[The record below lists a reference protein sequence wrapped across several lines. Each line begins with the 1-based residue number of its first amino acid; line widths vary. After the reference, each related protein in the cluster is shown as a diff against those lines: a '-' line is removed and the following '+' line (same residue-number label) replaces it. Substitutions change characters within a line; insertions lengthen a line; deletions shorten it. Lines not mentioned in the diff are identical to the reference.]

1 MKKLKMLSELKE
13 SDPFHPA
20 GLPVN
25 AAAERSARLAS
36 FAGRG
41 DHVRGSQNTRRLVS
55 AAIVVSTYCGL
66 AAGSNFPLANL
77 APYYL
82 QVVGAYPG
90 EIQLY
95 GNSQPYLVPFKYQP
109 NSRIVGGAADPPPW
123 RETTYPV
130 MGRLVNFFYND
141 PNDVTRGYYMQTYH
155 DGICSRGGTPTIPRA
170 PTDGQTATFVRR
182 YADLSTHQLPAQY
195 NDCSDFSVVRPILF
209 EVTDAVTFGAPVRR
223 LALDGAQYDASPMR
237 LRRNGLA
244 WESFFWAYRMGMVAR
259 ESDWVAFDSAGA
271 ATLREQFNV
280 PVPQDD
286 FELSTL
292 PSPWVED
299 DVTEYVNRAD
309 FPNQPGGQFFYAVL
323 AADKTLLDSLPQ
335 WQRTGKSFKSGGYVS
350 VCRFYGGKNGGPN
363 THFYSADDKECA
375 ALKAIPQLSYEGQ
388 TFAVNMPMPA
398 KNAAQA
404 VPGAL
409 RDCPVDSKPLYR
421 VYNNAS
427 ASSGRFV
434 SNHRYLTERTDVTA
448 AVAQGWVDEGHVMC
462 VPL

>member
-1 MKKLKMLSELKE
+1 MSGSVGSLLTRHPKRLWFLLLCASLTISMFGSAQAAFPLSDMRSFYLTYR
-13 SDPFHPA
+13 DPRSTGCDNERYEPNQAEVVVVGGATEPPKYTFQQGDTFQCGPKDFRTVHRLMDVTRDVGA
-20 GLPVN
+20 EYGLPVESSTWI
-25 AAAERSARLAS
+25 AYGSQRWFEPCGGFRILLRSTGLPDPSQFFGSPAIE
-36 FAGRG
+36 GWRG
-41 DHVRGSQNTRRLVS
+41 DT
-55 AAIVVSTYCGL
+55 
-66 AAGSNFPLANL
+66 PLD
-77 APYYL
+77 APM
-82 QVVGAYPG
+82 VNG
-90 EIQLY
+90 Y
-95 GNSQPYLVPFKYQP
+95 GRCDTN
-109 NSRIVGGAADPPPW
+109 
-123 RETTYPV
+123 
-130 MGRLVNFFYND
+130 
-141 PNDVTRGYYMQTYH
+141 
-155 DGICSRGGTPTIPRA
+155 
-170 PTDGQTATFVRR
+170 
-182 YADLSTHQLPAQY
+182 
-195 NDCSDFSVVRPILF
+195 
-209 EVTDAVTFGAPVRR
+209 TFGGWPLPKFNITSDYLPQPPVRR
-223 LALDGAQYDASPMR
+223 RAVDGSEYDASPLIIKR
-237 LRRNGLA
+237 EGVP
-244 WESFFWAYRMGMVAR
+244 WYTHFWAYRLGLVASENNFNDADR
-259 ESDWVAFDSAGA
+259 SKLPVGWNLFPSSAY
-271 ATLREQFNV
+271 N
-280 PVPQDD
+280 
-286 FELSTL
+286 FELAKL
-292 PSPWVED
+292 PPPRVEEE
-299 DVTEYVNRAD
+299 VTEYVNRTD

-462 VPL
+462 VPM